1 MKHYSIQLIDTVS
14 GKSIDGSGGKAYVA
28 KVGDAQKE
36 TLYTKAGAA
45 LANPITLTNGK
56 LDFYVAD
63 TVVSVDLYVQA
74 PSGHFV
80 VAKAVVPS
88 GESIS
93 IDKGRTDTVY
103 VIPFSI
109 ADTTA
114 TTETSTGFAIP
125 TGAMVLP
132 TGVGIN
138 VLTADSTETV
148 DLGTLSTDSGDANG
162 FIAAASVGSVATV
175 KASLANGATTL
186 GALLYVQDSANAGDK
201 APEADVSMGGKTITY
216 TLTAGTDTAEGF
228 FKLPVQLPYS
238 AN

>member
-1 MKHYSIQLIDTVS
+1 MKHYSIQLIDQLS

-28 KVGDAQKE
+28 KSGDAQKE

-63 TVVSVDLYVQA
+63 TVVDVDLYVQA

-80 VAKAVVPS
+80 IAKDVVPS
-88 GESIS
+88 GESIF
-93 IDKGRTDTVY
+93 INKGELETVY
-103 VIPFSI
+103 TIPFSI

-114 TTETSTGFAIP
+114 TTETSTGFDIP

-148 DLGTLSTDSGDANG
+148 DLGTLSSASGDADG

-201 APEADVSMGGKTITY
+201 APEANVSMGGKTITY

-228 FKLPVQLPYS
+228 FKLPMQLSY
-238 AN
+238 AAA

>member
-1 MKHYSIQLIDTVS
+1 MKHYSIQLIDQLS

-28 KVGDAQKE
+28 KSNDAQKE
-36 TLYTKAGAA
+36 SLFTKAGAV
-45 LANPITLTNGK
+45 LANPISLVNGK

-88 GESIS
+88 GEQIF
-93 IDKGRTDTVY
+93 INKGELLTVY
-103 VIPFSI
+103 TIPFSI

-114 TTETSTGFAIP
+114 TTETNTGFAIP

-132 TGVGIN
+132 AGVGIN

-148 DLGTLSTDSGDANG
+148 DLGTLSTDSGDADG

-201 APEADVSMGGKTITY
+201 APEANVSMGGKTITY

-228 FKLPVQLPYS
+228 FKLPIQLSY
-238 AN
+238 AAA

>member
-28 KVGDAQKE
+28 KSGDAQKE
-36 TLYTKAGAA
+36 TLYTKAGGA

-63 TVVSVDLYVQA
+63 TVVDVDLYVQA

-80 VAKAVVPS
+80 VAKDVVPS
-88 GESIS
+88 GETIYV
-93 IDKGRTDTVY
+93 DKGRSTATY

-125 TGAMVLP
+125 SGGMVLP
-132 TGVGIN
+132 TGVGLD